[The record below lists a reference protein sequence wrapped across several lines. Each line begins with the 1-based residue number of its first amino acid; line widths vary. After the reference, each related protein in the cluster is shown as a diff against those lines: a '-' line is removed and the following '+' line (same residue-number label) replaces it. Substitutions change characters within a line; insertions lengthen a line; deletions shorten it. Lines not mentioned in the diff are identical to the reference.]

1 MGGCC
6 ASKLQK
12 TESDVISEP
21 HWTSEEKEQHIL
33 NFPHPP
39 SATEVSATKE
49 TQSPIASRANRIQ
62 TQKTDSTFDV
72 RESEISA
79 QQLHCT
85 LTTQD
90 DDPRPKCGPPHPVG
104 NSSTMDC
111 TFATH
116 EDDSTAKVWNKEEM
130 LASVKESA
138 VKEEVGKEEEEML
151 ASVRE
156 SAVKEEVGKEEE
168 MMASVK
174 ESAVTEVVDTMASL
188 NDSAVNEEVGT
199 MASDAKPEL
208 EKENTLT
215 EEKSDK
221 EHVSENEV
229 SVVLSSANNE
239 SAVAETSAKE
249 FTTVRDSEA
258 KSVSTEAETADSLE
272 KGESDPVEVHSNP
285 LVSESVVETEVYETL
300 AVK

>member
-12 TESDVISEP
+12 TESELISDP

-49 TQSPIASRANRIQ
+49 TQSPRASSASRIQ

-138 VKEEVGKEEEEML
+138 VKEEVGKEEEML
-151 ASVRE
+151 
-156 SAVKEEVGKEEE
+156 
-168 MMASVK
+168 ASVK

-221 EHVSENEV
+221 EHVSENEE